1 MIPHR
6 MLSSEFS
13 GSGLKDRVVACRK
26 RLRVSR
32 GAHRV
37 QANDDGEELFPETT
51 PPVADFQ
58 NHVAGN
64 LPECPAISSS
74 VVRVDSRFA
83 FAGAESGRSEVML
96 LAEQE
101 VGIT

>member
-1 MIPHR
+1 

-13 GSGLKDRVVACRK
+13 GSGLKDRVAACRK

-32 GAHRV
+32 GTHRL
-37 QANDDGEELFPETT
+37 QANDDGEELFPETAPSVT
-51 PPVADFQ
+51 DFQ
-58 NHVAGN
+58 NYVAGN
-64 LPECPAISSS
+64 LPECPAISTSA
-74 VVRVDSRFA
+74 VRVDYRFP
-83 FAGAESGRSEVML
+83 FAGAEAGDREVML